1 MKVTPLDLRQTHLS
15 TSLRGF
21 DRDEVRT
28 LLTDAADDY
37 EAALREVDRLR
48 QDLQKAENQ
57 LGEHRDREI
66 NLRNTLLTAQKV
78 ADQIRENA
86 GKEAEVLL
94 RDADVRSQ
102 AMLRE
107 AELRS
112 ASLTSESEAR
122 ALALVSTAEARTLA
136 LTTDAES
143 RATAATREADAR
155 ADATLREADARADAT
170 IRAAEARADAG
181 LRESTA
187 RAQATLADAESRAHA
202 MTTDA
207 QLRSE
212 STLNEAQARAD
223 ALVREAQARVDV
235 LLQKANARLDELE
248 HAVGEMRLRK
258 RDVEGTLEQS
268 IASLTYALEFVR
280 TQESREDKV
289 RMLRPRLAEQGHD
302 TQWSPGRRGRHAGLT
317 PGRSRHAPQ
326 HRSPRRPRAGRARG
340 RPDRAGVL
348 ALPEVQGCRRRDGV
362 VLVVAR
368 RRTRSGNGSPG
379 SRSRTRCRSRPRT
392 SP

>member
-48 QDLQKAENQ
+48 QDLQKAESQ

-94 RDADVRSQ
+94 RDADTRST
-102 AMLRE
+102 AMLKD

-112 ASLTSESEAR
+112 TTLTCEAEAR
-122 ALALVSTAEARTLA
+122 TQSLVSTAEVRSLA
-136 LTTDAES
+136 LTTDAET
-143 RATAATREADAR
+143 RAATVTREADARADATIREADAR
-155 ADATLREADARADAT
+155 ADATLREA
-170 IRAAEARADAG
+170 
-181 LRESTA
+181 TA
-187 RAQATLADAESRAHA
+187 RSQATLAEADSRAQA
-202 MTTDA
+202 LITDA
-207 QLRSE
+207 QLRADA
-212 STLNEAQARAD
+212 TYNEAQLRAD
-223 ALVREAQARVDV
+223 AMLKDAQGRVDL

-248 HAVGEMRLRK
+248 HAVSEMRLRK

-280 TQESREDKV
+280 TQDARDDKV
-289 RMLRPRLAEQGHD
+289 RMLRPRTSEQGID
-302 TQWSPGRRGRHAGLT
+302 TQRN
-317 PGRSRHAPQ
+317 
-326 HRSPRRPRAGRARG
+326 
-340 RPDRAGVL
+340 
-348 ALPEVQGCRRRDGV
+348 QGGEAAM
-362 VLVVAR
+362 L
-368 RRTRSGNGSPG
+368 G
-379 SRSRTRCRSRPRT
+379 
-392 SP
+392 